1 MMMNENGNTCCGAA
15 VGTGESACCGTV
27 TESKETS
34 ACCGTAGEEKSGS
47 GCCNAPAQKSLD
59 IDFLYLDLNSC
70 ERCIGTGD
78 TLDEALK
85 DVASVLKAS
94 GYAVNL
100 RKTNITTR
108 ELAERF
114 QFMSSP
120 TIRINGKD
128 IAMNVKETACT
139 DCGDLCGDSVDC
151 RAWEYNGTL
160 YNEPPKELIVD
171 AIMRSV
177 YGSRDTLTISGGTYV
192 LPENLRAFF
201 EGVEKKGAV

>member
-1 MMMNENGNTCCGAA
+1 
-15 VGTGESACCGTV
+15 V
-27 TESKETS
+27 
-34 ACCGTAGEEKSGS
+34 S
-47 GCCNAPAQKSLD
+47 GCCSTPTEKNLD
-59 IDFLYLDLNSC
+59 IDFLYLDLNAC

-78 TLDEALK
+78 TLDEALQ
-85 DVASVLKAS
+85 DVTSVLKAS
-94 GYAVNL
+94 GYTVNL
-100 RKTNITTR
+100 RKTNITTKA
-108 ELAERF
+108 LAE
-114 QFMSSP
+114 QFEFRSSP

-128 IAMNVKETACT
+128 IAMDVKETACR

-151 RAWEYNGTL
+151 RAWEHNGTL
-160 YNEPPKELIVD
+160 YDQPPKELIVD

>member
-1 MMMNENGNTCCGAA
+1 MLSEKGSACCTPAAEGN
-15 VGTGESACCGTV
+15 VESACCGAV
-27 TESKETS
+27 SEAKEAS
-34 ACCGTAGEEKSGS
+34 SCCGSEGELKSAS
-47 GCCNAPAQKSLD
+47 GCCSTHAEKNLD
-59 IDFLYLDLNSC
+59 IDFLYLDLTSC

-78 TLDEALK
+78 TLGEALQ

-94 GYAVNL
+94 GYVVNL

-114 QFMSSP
+114 EFRSSP

-128 IAMNVKETACT
+128 IAMDVKETACT

-151 RAWEYNGTL
+151 RAWEHNGTL
-160 YNEPPKELIVD
+160 YDQPPKEMIVD

-177 YGSRDTLTISGGTYV
+177 YGSRETLTISGGTYV